1 MQAELLDRWQ
11 ELAGWLDAWFEPEQA
26 ESNDFDPDEHEV
38 FAALSVAWRGSED
51 KLAALE
57 SVSARFGRDRVR
69 DVVRRLCR
77 NNTAAYWAGL
87 TAREGGSL
95 DDLIR
100 LLWEPLV
107 AQGFDFTMDRDDS
120 GLRID
125 CRRCPQEDLAGALE
139 AAGYDHARGW
149 LYEMVCSTDFHV
161 TGSFDPPIHFSRTQT
176 LMQGHPHCDHTYTLG
191 APRGLAG

>member
-161 TGSFDPPIHFSRTQT
+161 TGSFDPPIHFSRTKT
-176 LMQGHPHCDHTYTLG
+176 LMQGHRHCDHTYTL
-191 APRGLAG
+191 ARSSPRP